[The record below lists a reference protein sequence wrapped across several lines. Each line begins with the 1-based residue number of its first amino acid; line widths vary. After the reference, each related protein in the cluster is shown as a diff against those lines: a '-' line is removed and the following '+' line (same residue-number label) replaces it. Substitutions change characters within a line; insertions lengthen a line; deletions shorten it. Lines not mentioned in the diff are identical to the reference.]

1 MEKIKK
7 GKIDK
12 KGESERIK
20 LQIDLQNRQKNE
32 VSDFFNNSGRN
43 VKERLINAGK
53 NFENIKQEIKKIL
66 DNENLSNS
74 TKKIIET
81 IPDII
86 INKTTSI
93 KYLNESIKE
102 LDNLLKEYKQENN
115 EELYLYSYFN
125 ILVFIFKKMDEVD
138 YGLDYESILINAKI
152 VFSLNCKTL
161 TYLFFQRISNKC
173 PYIISLPYI
182 KAEYDRL
189 FKGIDLYEVY
199 KLCRN
204 AEHLYFTF
212 LYLDINKYINII
224 ENYITNSEQFNCESI
239 NFVISSSFYC
249 FIDIFGCYIWKNKRN
264 WISKILKIKDN
275 VMKGLEVGK
284 KSR

>member
-12 KGESERIK
+12 KGEPERIK

-53 NFENIKQEIKKIL
+53 NFENIKQEIKKII

-93 KYLNESIKE
+93 KYLNESIK
-102 LDNLLKEYKQENN
+102 
-115 EELYLYSYFN
+115 
-125 ILVFIFKKMDEVD
+125 
-138 YGLDYESILINAKI
+138 
-152 VFSLNCKTL
+152 
-161 TYLFFQRISNKC
+161 
-173 PYIISLPYI
+173 
-182 KAEYDRL
+182 
-189 FKGIDLYEVY
+189 
-199 KLCRN
+199 
-204 AEHLYFTF
+204 
-212 LYLDINKYINII
+212 
-224 ENYITNSEQFNCESI
+224 
-239 NFVISSSFYC
+239 
-249 FIDIFGCYIWKNKRN
+249 
-264 WISKILKIKDN
+264 
-275 VMKGLEVGK
+275 
-284 KSR
+284 